1 MAIVFPA
8 SPSVNDTFTEGSIT
22 YKWDGA
28 KWIGLGVTPIDR
40 LIEGSN
46 KLEIDAN
53 NDLLWDGG
61 RVGFGGN
68 GIGSGLGVYLQR
80 SSPAT
85 THFYEASDGTKKM
98 ISGVDSTNDYV
109 KIGSLSNHRVGLV
122 ANNGEKLSILPSGDV
137 GINQTSPTSQ
147 SGKVL
152 HISGDTGGQARIHLS
167 TSASGHGINEG
178 HYIVSQGTES
188 GSVAGQLAFI
198 NMENRNFVF
207 TTGSEGANATRL
219 TIQHDGNVN
228 IADGNLIVA
237 AGHGI
242 DFSANANSAGMSS
255 ELLDDY
261 EEGTFTPEIF
271 GLTVSSSYG
280 HYVKVGSLVTC
291 VFYIDI
297 GGKTYI
303 GSGGGT
309 TSLQIILPFNNSNV
323 TAAYAGLSIGNV
335 RNIDFSSGSVK
346 QFAMNI
352 GGTSNRLTGRWI
364 KHNSNFVDVVL
375 GDLYNSF
382 SIHASVTYQAA

>member
-8 SPSVNDTFTEGSIT
+8 SPSTNDTFTAGSIT

-28 KWIGLGVTPIDR
+28 KWIGLGVTPADR

-68 GIGSGLGVYLQR
+68 GVGSGLGVYLQR

-178 HYIVSQGTES
+178 HYIVSQGSES

-242 DFSANANSAGMSS
+242 DFSANANATGMTS
-255 ELLDDY
+255 EVLDDY
-261 EEGTFTPEIF
+261 EEGTFTV
-271 GLTVSSSYG
+271 TSSG
-280 HYVKVGSLVTC
+280 ILNQGSLQTARYIKIGNQVTYMFN
-291 VFYIDI
+291 FY
-297 GGKTYI
+297 
-303 GSGGGT
+303 
-309 TSLQIILPFNNSNV
+309 QNSNNMSWSAGSYFSI
-323 TAAYAGLSIGNV
+323 TAFTPIASFHTSPSISWFKSASDSDTQPAYFN
-335 RNIDFSSGSVK
+335 SSGDIVLNAAQSSVRHLW
-346 QFAMNI
+346 
-352 GGTSNRLTGRWI
+352 G
-364 KHNSNFVDVVL
+364 FVTVEV
-375 GDLYNSF
+375 
-382 SIHASVTYQAA
+382 Q

>member
-68 GIGSGLGVYLQR
+68 GVGSGLGVYLQR

-207 TTGSEGANATRL
+207 TTGSAGANATRL

-271 GLTVSSSYG
+271 GLTISSSYG

-291 VFYIDI
+291 VFYIDV
-297 GGKTYI
+297 GTKTYI
-303 GSGGGT
+303 GSGSGT

-323 TAAYAGLSIGNV
+323 TSAYAGLSIGNV